1 MNGVFIDSN
10 IFIGILEGEEN
21 AKKVFNSDLKLYKNS
36 LISSEVIY
44 IYLKAVTNKKSYVLK
59 KNPEE
64 ITRINLN
71 KIEELLD
78 LAETLPMN
86 KEIEDLSFEIIKKYG
101 LLPNDALIAA
111 TCKHYGIR
119 NIATFDRDFERIDF
133 LNVWKS

>member
-1 MNGVFIDSN
+1 M
-10 IFIGILEGEEN
+10 
-21 AKKVFNSDLKLYKNS
+21 
-36 LISSEVIY
+36 ISSEVIY

-86 KEIEDLSFEIIKKYG
+86 KEIEDLSFEIIGKYG

-111 TCKHYGIR
+111 TCKHYGIKD
-119 NIATFDRDFERIDF
+119 IATFDKDFERVEF
-133 LNVWKS
+133 LNVWKL

>member
-1 MNGVFIDSN
+1 MPRR
-10 IFIGILEGEEN
+10 
-21 AKKVFNSDLKLYKNS
+21 DLKLYKNS
-36 LISSEVIY
+36 LVSSEVIY

-119 NIATFDRDFERIDF
+119 NIATFDRNFERIDF
-133 LNVWKS
+133 LKVWKS